1 MIRNFFCALLCL
13 CYTSA
18 IFAQDTPPTQD
29 TITLQRVDTT
39 FTFTHAIAPGQTLYS
54 LSKTYQVTL
63 EGIHA
68 VNPDL
73 METEL
78 SIGDTLIMP
87 LNLELL
93 RQKPPRKIEH
103 SAIAV
108 YHVQHGETLFAIARR
123 WLNVDTDYIKKLNKL
138 DGASLSLNLPLTL
151 GWIDTRFQ
159 KAKKPSPEE
168 KKIAAADNE
177 LIQATKETIE
187 GSAPVVEQ
195 GKAIWKTSKS
205 SGDKPYI
212 LHRKAKINSLVQLY
226 NPMTGKKIHAK
237 VVGRIPERNYDDNV
251 MVVLTPYLANA
262 LKARDKSFFL
272 KMKYTM

>member
-1 MIRNFFCALLCL
+1 MIRHLICTMLCL
-13 CYTSA
+13 CVA
-18 IFAQDTPPTQD
+18 ITISAQDTPTTPD
-29 TITLQRVDTT
+29 TIVLHRVDTT
-39 FTFTHAIAPGQTLYS
+39 FTFSHAIEPGQTLYS
-54 LSKTYQVTL
+54 LGKMYQVTL
-63 EGIHA
+63 ESIHH

-87 LNLELL
+87 LNVGLL
-93 RQKPPRKIEH
+93 RQRPSRRAENTAV
-103 SAIAV
+103 AI

-123 WLNVDTDYIKKLNKL
+123 WLDVETTYLKKINNLE
-138 DGASLSLNLPLTL
+138 GASLSLDMPMTL

-159 KAKKPSPEE
+159 GVKKLNAEEE
-168 KKIAAADNE
+168 KIVENDNKLIESNKSSIAG
-177 LIQATKETIE
+177 AT
-187 GSAPVVEQ
+187 PVIEQ

-205 SGDKPYI
+205 AGDKPFI

-237 VVGRIPERNYDDNV
+237 VVGRIPSRNYDDNV